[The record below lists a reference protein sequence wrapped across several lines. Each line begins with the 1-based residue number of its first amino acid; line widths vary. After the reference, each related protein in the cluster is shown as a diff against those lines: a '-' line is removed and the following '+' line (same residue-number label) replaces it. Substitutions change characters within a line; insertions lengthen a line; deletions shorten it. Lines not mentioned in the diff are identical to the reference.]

1 MRIVYLLTS
10 LGVGGAEKQ
19 ALAVAER
26 MANRGHAVAVMTLL
40 PHLKEEWPT
49 SLLVLHLDVR
59 KSPASVFAGLRRARV
74 FLREFRPDIV
84 HSHCFH
90 ANIFARLLRLT
101 GQRFAVLATVH
112 NVNEGRWWRM
122 LAYRLTDF
130 LSRRT
135 VAVSSAAAWRFVSL
149 GAIPRR
155 KCSVIPN
162 GFDVAEFIPHRER
175 RDQLR
180 AQMRSKMRAEM
191 SAPTAAD
198 DDNFVWLAIG
208 RVAPAKDYPNLLQA
222 FAIVANQDRGSRLL
236 IAGDGRR
243 EDSAKLEAD
252 FRKLG
257 IQDAARWIG
266 PRRDIPAL
274 LDAAD
279 GFVLSS
285 AWEGM
290 PLVVGEAM
298 AMEKPVVATD
308 VGGVRELVGDAG
320 LVVPSKNSSALAEAM
335 IATMQQSRE
344 ERAARGRSSRVRI
357 VSHFSID
364 ASADA
369 WEALYRSL
377 AASSEQG
384 TGNRE

>member
-1 MRIVYLLTS
+1 
-10 LGVGGAEKQ
+10 
-19 ALAVAER
+19 
-26 MANRGHAVAVMTLL
+26 
-40 PHLKEEWPT
+40 
-49 SLLVLHLDVR
+49 
-59 KSPASVFAGLRRARV
+59 
-74 FLREFRPDIV
+74 
-84 HSHCFH
+84 
-90 ANIFARLLRLT
+90 
-101 GQRFAVLATVH
+101 
-112 NVNEGRWWRM
+112 M
-122 LAYRLTDF
+122 LAYRLTDP

-135 VAVSSAAAWRFVSL
+135 IAVSAAAAWRFVAL

-162 GFDVAEFIPHRER
+162 GFDVADFIPHRER

-180 AQMRSKMRAEM
+180 TEMRAE
-191 SAPTAAD
+191 TGVQLAAD

-208 RVAPAKDYPNLLQA
+208 RVAPAKDYPNLVQA
-222 FAIVANQDRGSRLL
+222 FAIVANQHRASRLL
-236 IAGDGRR
+236 IAGDGRDR
-243 EDSAKLEAD
+243 DLAELEAEL
-252 FRKLG
+252 RKLG
-257 IQDAARWIG
+257 IQDAARCIG
-266 PRRDIPAL
+266 PRRDIAAL

-279 GFVLSS
+279 AFVLSS
-285 AWEGM
+285 AWKGM

-344 ERAARGRSSRVRI
+344 ERAARGRSARVRI

-384 TGNRE
+384 IGNKE

>member
-59 KSPASVFAGLRRARV
+59 KSPASVFAGLRRARQ
-74 FLREFRPDIV
+74 FLSRFQPDIV

-90 ANIFARLLRLT
+90 ANMFARLLGLT
-101 GQRFAVLATVH
+101 GRRSIVLSTVH
-112 NVNEGRWWRM
+112 NVYEGRWWRM

-130 LSRRT
+130 LSDRT
-135 VAVSSAAAWRFVSL
+135 VAVSSAAQKRFTRI
-149 GAIPRR
+149 GAVPER

-162 GFDVAEFIPHRER
+162 GFDVADFIPHR
-175 RDQLR
+175 DCR
-180 AQMRSKMRAEM
+180 AKMRAEM
-191 SAPTAAD
+191 GIASPLD
-198 DDNFVWLAIG
+198 DHNFVWLAAG
-208 RVAPAKDYPNLLQA
+208 RVAPAKDYPNLLRA
-222 FAIVANQDRGSRLL
+222 FETVVNADGGARLW
-236 IAGDGRR
+236 IAGDGRD
-243 EDSAKLEAD
+243 EAITNLKTECHKLNNGE
-252 FRKLG
+252 
-257 IQDAARWIG
+257 AARWIG
-266 PRRDIPAL
+266 PRRDIAAL

-298 AMEKPVVATD
+298 AMGKSVVATD

-344 ERAARGRSSRVRI
+344 ECAARGRSARVRI

-377 AASSEQG
+377 AAS
-384 TGNRE
+384 RE